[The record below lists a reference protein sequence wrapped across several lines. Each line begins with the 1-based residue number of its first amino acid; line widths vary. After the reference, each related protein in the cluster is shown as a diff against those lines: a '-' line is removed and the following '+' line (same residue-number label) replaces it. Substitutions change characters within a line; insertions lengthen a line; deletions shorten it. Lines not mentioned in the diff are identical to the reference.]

1 MVRLTI
7 RRKLVGTLVIT
18 GFLPMVILLAS
29 VLSYGTRSRLKTVS
43 AEFNELA
50 LASSQ
55 GVSDRIDSEARR
67 LSLLAQLPDTVR
79 IFESSLRHRSI
90 AVGGNIAATHPPV
103 QQQTHHNIKSLLEDA
118 LSRRMRIIS
127 GDNPQRF
134 HFLAVNAAGNIIAA
148 DIPPAEKSVESHTW
162 FKNATAGTAGRV
174 LIKAISQDIHT
185 HQPAVILVVPV
196 EEPKTGAMLGVIK
209 ETIGI
214 HTIERQLA
222 RGTGASESSVA
233 IFDSRLG
240 RIIFSIGSA
249 KDSEKAAEIF
259 VRGNRGGHN
268 WLRLLAHGLVVGAAP
283 VQFHTLTQTSGLPLL
298 APHWYVL
305 VSEPAIIVLS
315 PIFDQARLV
324 AVLGLLMILILFGLG
339 LLISQREVISPI
351 KRLRVAAAAVTRG
364 ELNVRLLGDA
374 PHHSGF
380 RHDELGQLAHDFDAM
395 TKSLQSARHTLER
408 REAAKSRFITIAAHE
423 LRTPIGALM
432 GHLDLI
438 KSRLADASIDA
449 QTKARLEHSVA
460 VAISNAAR
468 LENIVNE
475 LLKLVKEDRIAQTI
489 RWQKVNMAELVKSV
503 CAEHSDF
510 FHERRLRLDLR
521 LAENLPPI
529 DGDPDKLRDAL
540 VNVVVNAIRFSPE
553 GGIIRIAMR
562 EIVGGM
568 LELDV
573 EDSGPGMS
581 QEAMGSLFE
590 PFQPGDNVA
599 HHSTSLNDQSGFGL
613 GLGLAIVRR
622 FIDMHGGRVFIQKLS
637 VGTRVRFILPIQRF
651 EPLPN
656 TNELLASDG
665 L

>member
-18 GFLPMVILLAS
+18 GFLPMLILLVS
-29 VLSYGTRSRLKTVS
+29 VLSYGTHSRLKTVS

-67 LSLLAQLPDTVR
+67 LTLLAQLPGTVR
-79 IFESSLRHRSI
+79 IFEASLKHKAM
-90 AVGGNIAATHPPV
+90 AVGGNIAAAHPPT
-103 QQQTHHNIKSLLEDA
+103 QKPQTPHVRALLDDA

-134 HFLAVNAAGNIIAA
+134 HFLAVNAAGQIIAA
-148 DIPPAEKSVESHTW
+148 DIPPAEKSIESHAW

-222 RGTGASESSVA
+222 RGLGASESSVA

-240 RIIFSIGSA
+240 RTIFSIGSV
-249 KDSEKAAEIF
+249 KNTDKAAQIF
-259 VRGNRGGHN
+259 IRGDRGGRS
-268 WLRLLAHGLVVGAAP
+268 WIRLLAHGLVVGAAP
-283 VQFHTLTQTSGLPLL
+283 VQFHSVTQTSGLPLL
-298 APHWYVL
+298 SPHWYVL
-305 VSEPAIIVLS
+305 VSEPAITVLA
-315 PIFDQARLV
+315 PIFSQARLV
-324 AVLGLLMILILFGLG
+324 AVLGMLMILILFGVG
-339 LLISQREVISPI
+339 LWISQREVIAPI

-364 ELNVRLLGDA
+364 ELNVRLLGDT

-380 RHDELGQLAHDFDAM
+380 RHDELGELAHDFDAM
-395 TKSLQSARHTLER
+395 TKSLQNARHTLER

-423 LRTPIGALM
+423 LRTPIGALL

-438 KSRLADASIDA
+438 KSRLADASMDT
-449 QTKARLEHSVA
+449 QTKARLEHSLM
-460 VAISNAAR
+460 VAISNATR

-475 LLKLVKEDRIAQTI
+475 LLKLVKEDRIAQTL
-489 RWQKVNMAELVKSV
+489 RWQKVNMVELVKSV

-510 FHERRLRLDLR
+510 FQERHLKLDLR
-521 LAENLPPI
+521 LAENLGPI

-553 GGIIRIAMR
+553 GGTVRIAMR

-590 PFQPGDNVA
+590 PFQPGDDVA
-599 HHSTSLNDQSGFGL
+599 HHSTSLSDQSGFGL

-622 FIDMHGGRVFIQKLS
+622 FIDMHGGRIFIQKLQ

-651 EPLPN
+651 EPLPSM
-656 TNELLASDG
+656 NELLASDG

>member
-18 GFLPMVILLAS
+18 GFLPMLILLVS
-29 VLSYGTRSRLKTVS
+29 VLSYGTHSRLKTVS

-55 GVSDRIDSEARR
+55 GVSDRIESEARR
-67 LSLLAQLPDTVR
+67 LFLLARLPGTVR
-79 IFESSLRHRSI
+79 IFETSLKPKAI
-90 AVGGNIAATHPPV
+90 KVGGNLAADQVSGKTSTPHLKK
-103 QQQTHHNIKSLLEDA
+103 ILRDA
-118 LSRRMRIIS
+118 LSNSMRIIS
-127 GDNPQRF
+127 ADNPQRF
-134 HFLAVNAAGNIIAA
+134 HFVAVNATGEILAA
-148 DIPPAEKSVESHTW
+148 DIPPTEKSIRSHKW
-162 FKNATAGTAGRV
+162 FENATAGTAGRV
-174 LIKAISQDIHT
+174 LIKAISEDVHT

-222 RGTGASESSVA
+222 RAMGASESSVA
-233 IFDSRLG
+233 IFDTRLG
-240 RIIFSIGSA
+240 RTLFSIGSVKNTDEAA
-249 KDSEKAAEIF
+249 KLF
-259 VRGNRGGHN
+259 LRGSSGGHS
-268 WLRLLAHGLVVGAAP
+268 WLSLLAHGLVVGAAP
-283 VQFHTLTQTSGLPLL
+283 VQFHSVTQTSGLPLL
-298 APHWYVL
+298 SPHWYVL
-305 VSEPAIIVLS
+305 VSEPAITVLA
-315 PIFDQARLV
+315 PIFDQARIV
-324 AVLGLLMILILFGLG
+324 AVLGLLMILLLFGLG
-339 LLISQREVISPI
+339 LLISQREVITPI

-364 ELNVRLLGDA
+364 ELNMRLLGDA
-374 PHHSGF
+374 THDSGF
-380 RHDELGQLAHDFDAM
+380 RHDELGELAHDFDAM
-395 TKSLQSARHTLER
+395 TKSLQNARHALER

-423 LRTPIGALM
+423 LRTPIGALL

-438 KSRLADASIDA
+438 KSRLADAAMDA
-449 QTKARLEHSVA
+449 DTKARLEHSLM
-460 VAISNAAR
+460 VAISNGTR

-475 LLKLVKEDRIAQTI
+475 LLKLVKEDRIAQTL

-503 CAEHSDF
+503 CSEHSDF
-510 FHERRLRLDLR
+510 LHERRLKLDLR
-521 LAENLPPI
+521 LAENIRSI

-553 GGIIRIAMR
+553 GGTIRIAMR

-568 LELDV
+568 IELDV

-590 PFQPGDNVA
+590 PFQPGDDVA

-622 FIDMHGGRVFIQKLS
+622 FIDMHGGRIFIQKLQ

-651 EPLPN
+651 EPLPSM
-656 TNELLASDG
+656 NELLASDG